1 MRIALLETHDTSE
14 TFQSLKQYSARLK
27 QNSTYSVRVKAEV
40 YEVYCGVVSPS
51 PRCFLEICLLAG
63 KLY

>member
-1 MRIALLETHDTSE
+1 MRIALLEMHDTSE
-14 TFQSLKQYSARLK
+14 TFQSLKQYSTRLK

-40 YEVYCGVVSPS
+40 YEVYCGVSPR